1 MTDAIPSVLYNAIF
15 IVCEHKISFS
25 HVLIQNYLLWIF
37 ELYLYYW
44 SQSKKGLNGSWP
56 DMMDLTNLPS
66 LMQEITI
73 WLWCEVSFHAFPPRP
88 DLGYLFHPWLSQR
101 GNWSKVHIHQNIF
114 FHLFFPPTFSDGA
127 NRDLLEEQNASCSS
141 KLNSQSTAL
150 QKAFC
155 DTKCNQQLV
164 GGRER
169 IKATILKTSD
179 SHN

>member
-114 FHLFFPPTFSDGA
+114 FIYFFPPPFQMELTGTCWRNKMQVAVLNSTVRARPF
-127 NRDLLEEQNASCSS
+127 RKPFVTQNATSS
-141 KLNSQSTAL
+141 WW
-150 QKAFC
+150 
-155 DTKCNQQLV
+155 
-164 GGRER
+164 GGGKE
-169 IKATILKTSD
+169 
-179 SHN
+179 